1 MEFDANFE
9 ENSSFHQSFSMENPS
24 KPQMENGFLMGS
36 SSSNQNFSNFDQF
49 SKFEGSPLNFSFGI
63 LDPFDDPF
71 DPFQASLVS
80 DQCANHFH
88 LSESNTFG
96 SNDAN
101 HFVHGYSPQILN
113 QEDQNYHPLN
123 YQELGSMNVSYS
135 NEFSSLTMEDKRET
149 KEMETKDDS
158 KEQKEVH
165 PEESS
170 EGHQN
175 TILVKGQ
182 WTHDEDK

>member
-9 ENSSFHQSFSMENPS
+9 ENPSFHQSFSMENPS

-36 SSSNQNFSNFDQF
+36 SSNQNFPNFDQS
-49 SKFEGSPLNFSFGI
+49 SKFEGSPLKFSFGI

-101 HFVHGYSPQILN
+101 HFMHDYSPQILN
-113 QEDQNYHPLN
+113 QEDQNYRLLN
-123 YQELGSMNVSYS
+123 YQNLGSMNANHSD
-135 NEFSSLTMEDKRET
+135 EFSRLTMEDKC
-149 KEMETKDDS
+149 ETKDNS
-158 KEQKEVH
+158 KEKKEVH
-165 PEESS
+165 PEEGS

-175 TILVKGQ
+175 PILGKGQ